1 MPGTY
6 HRVCCPD
13 MRLRFDIKTFTL
25 LGFVLA
31 TTMGHGDGCCA
42 SEGQVL
48 GPPTE
53 TECPPT
59 STITYENFGRA
70 FMEDFCVNCHSS
82 TKTGEDRMGATEDH
96 DFDTLL
102 GIRQVANHVDQTAGI
117 GPASANRNMP
127 PAEEPQPDDSDRR
140 RLAEWISCGG

>member
-1 MPGTY
+1 
-6 HRVCCPD
+6 
-13 MRLRFDIKTFTL
+13 MRLRFDIKSVTL
-25 LGFVLA
+25 LGLLLA
-31 TTMGHGDGCCA
+31 MTMGHGDGCC
-42 SEGQVL
+42 SEETVL

-53 TECPPT
+53 TPCPPT

-82 TKTGEDRMGATEDH
+82 TKVGEERMGATKDH

-102 GIRQVANHVDQTAGI
+102 GIRQVANHIDQTAGI

-127 PAEEPQPDDSDRR
+127 PADSEQEKPADSDRE
-140 RLAEWISCGG
+140 RLAEWISCGAPSDGTMTAK